1 MFTALMSLALVVVV
15 ALSAVNYANAM
26 AELR

>member
-1 MFTALMSLALVVVV
+1 MFTALMSVALLVVV